1 MLSEYD
7 LGREGDL
14 FNAPEPIEEPPLLG
28 LDPVTA
34 VIPMMSGGD
43 NDTIKV
49 GLSEVM
55 EKSAIACEK
64 ELMEKSAIEE
74 TISELLDVNIPML
87 QVPAVELRASPP
99 SAAAGG
105 ECSLQKSM
113 SVKSPSVRVRPN
125 FLDFQGLDLEGLRT
139 AFSQGHSIQV

>member
-1 MLSEYD
+1 MGQPSLLSGYD
-7 LGREGDL
+7 LGGEGDL
-14 FNAPEPIEEPPLLG
+14 FKAPEPIIEEPPLLG

-34 VIPMMSGGD
+34 VILMMSGGD

-49 GLSEVM
+49 GLSEVLLLY
-55 EKSAIACEK
+55 ACEK
-64 ELMEKSAIEE
+64 ELMEKSAI
-74 TISELLDVNIPML
+74 PM

-113 SVKSPSVRVRPN
+113 SVTSPMVRVRPN
-125 FLDFQGLDLEGLRT
+125 FLDFQGLDLEAAFGLRT
-139 AFSQGHSIQV
+139 AYNEGDIQV